1 LVVIEEE
8 SGERDIT
15 YLKSRVTFR
24 YDYKDQEGDVITN
37 RFRVKT
43 VIGFGPHQRYGVS
56 LNVPVL
62 HRDKPEDSATGL
74 GDVELQAGAVIQS
87 WRKFRYGAALQVT
100 FQTATDDLLGGGSTS
115 LKPAFGFTATPS
127 RRFEFNCAF
136 NYKRSIHTT
145 RGDPVNEFE
154 PDCTANTRIL
164 KSTAFAESDSFYEFG
179 PGQWAP
185 TLKLGLSRRFG
196 EGRQWVVSPYFS
208 FPLNEFAR
216 QSQYRYNVGLD
227 LGWNFHPVR

>member
-1 LVVIEEE
+1 VGCSACAFAGCQPVPNSALDSYSSEENVTDSVSADPARTPQNPSTAPGTIPHGLVVIEEE

-74 GDVELQAGAVIQS
+74 GDVELQPGAVIQS
-87 WRKFRYGAALQVT
+87 GESFATAPRCRSHFRPQPMT
-100 FQTATDDLLGGGSTS
+100 CS
-115 LKPAFGFTATPS
+115 
-127 RRFEFNCAF
+127 
-136 NYKRSIHTT
+136 
-145 RGDPVNEFE
+145 
-154 PDCTANTRIL
+154 
-164 KSTAFAESDSFYEFG
+164 AE
-179 PGQWAP
+179 
-185 TLKLGLSRRFG
+185 
-196 EGRQWVVSPYFS
+196 V
-208 FPLNEFAR
+208 AR
-216 QSQYRYNVGLD
+216 V
-227 LGWNFHPVR
+227 